1 MKLFYAP
8 ASPYAY
14 KVRLA
19 VAAKSLTDQVELVLC
34 NPFENGELIAQHN
47 PLGKVP
53 ALVLDDGS
61 VLYDSPV
68 ICEYLD
74 SLSAENQLIPMA
86 GDARW
91 HVLRW
96 QALADGIMDQAYNC
110 VMERRRPEAQQSEEW
125 CMRWQSSIKRALDEA
140 QQQVHTLAEQM
151 NLSHLALVA
160 ALAYLDLRM
169 DALAWRTERQA
180 LTRWYDDM
188 RPHMTAAG
196 GSYP

>member
-19 VAAKSLTDQVELVLC
+19 VAAKSLTDQVELVSC
-34 NPFENGELIAQHN
+34 NPFENGEVIAQYN

-61 VLYDSPV
+61 VLYNSPV

-74 SLSAENQLIPMA
+74 SLSAENRLIPAA

-96 QALADGIMDQAYNC
+96 QALADGIMDQAYNG
-110 VMERRRPEAQQSEEW
+110 VMERRRPEAQQSEDW
-125 CMRWQSSIKRALDEA
+125 CLRWQASIKRALDEA
-140 QQQVHTLAEQM
+140 EQQAHTLPEQVD
-151 NLSHLALVA
+151 LSHLALVA

-169 DALAWRTERQA
+169 EALAWRTGRQYLA
-180 LTRWYDDM
+180 RWYGEM
-188 RPHMTAAG
+188 APRISVAG